1 MTDLLTIALNV
12 AVSCHPF
19 QAFVDNVD
27 LRIFG
32 PSRQGA
38 TTRLLRK
45 WCVSYFNPKRGRK
58 RNSSEHPKLLKGHY
72 LSLDIRSMKLPICEP
87 APPIRWG
94 PRWPLAGFDE
104 PVKRSAAHEHLELE
118 QPERCHCAPRS
129 IENAHS
135 RPWRLKD

>member
-12 AVSCHPF
+12 AVSCHPY
-19 QAFVDNVD
+19 QGFVDNVD

-45 WCVSYFNPKRGRK
+45 WFAFYFNPKRGKK

-72 LSLDIRSMKLPICEP
+72 LSLNIRSMKLPIWEP

-94 PRWPLAGFDE
+94 PRWTHACFGE
-104 PVKRSAAHEHLELE
+104 PVKRSAAH
-118 QPERCHCAPRS
+118 
-129 IENAHS
+129 
-135 RPWRLKD
+135 